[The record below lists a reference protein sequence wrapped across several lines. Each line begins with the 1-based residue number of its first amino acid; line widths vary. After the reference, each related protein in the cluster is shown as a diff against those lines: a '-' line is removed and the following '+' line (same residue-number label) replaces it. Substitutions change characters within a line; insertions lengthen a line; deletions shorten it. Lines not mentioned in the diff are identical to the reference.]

1 VYIELLS
8 FVSFDDI
15 FSLSLSFFPSLILVS
30 FLLHGVCEVKEAEN
44 AATLSLLRKEESEV

>member
-15 FSLSLSFFPSLILVS
+15 FSLSLSLPLSHSREFSFTQGARGKGSGERSHLVI
-30 FLLHGVCEVKEAEN
+30 VKEG
-44 AATLSLLRKEESEV
+44 RK